1 MLWKESLTNQ
11 TYECGPS
18 EAIII
23 PKGEAGKTRKA
34 LVGCMVPVLQ
44 YKDRIIIGH
53 FGPRETE
60 KAVIQIGNI
69 LHAVIPDQVFIYHNS
84 MTDDSFRSYRAN
96 EYLLLFEKMVSLIAN
111 LTHVSPNTIT
121 RRSYPTFSDIH
132 VDWSKTKDPK
142 IYPLPSA
149 YTYS

>member
-1 MLWKESLTNQ
+1 MGIESLTNQ

-18 EAIII
+18 EATII
-23 PKGEAGKTRKA
+23 PKGEVGKTKKP

-60 KAVIQIGNI
+60 KAGIQIGNI
-69 LHAVIPDQVFIYHNS
+69 LHPVIPDQVYIYHNS
-84 MTDDSFRSYRAN
+84 MIGDSFRSYRAN
-96 EYLLLFEKMVSLIAN
+96 EYLSLFEKMISLIAN
-111 LTHVSPNTIT
+111 ITHVSPNSIT
-121 RRSYPTFSDIH
+121 RRSYPTFSDVHI
-132 VDWSKTKDPK
+132 DWSKSNVPK
-142 IYPLPSA
+142 IYPLPST